1 MYRHHRIA
9 HQEIEQ
15 TGQRWIEAQ
24 LNRVR
29 GELLIRHK
37 PAEIAAAGDAFMRSV
52 AVARRQQTKTFEL
65 QAATSVARLW
75 RDQGKAKEARTVG
88 SGVRVVHGGVR
99 HARSERGEGV
109 VEGIGFL
116 RRLQS

>member
-9 HQEIEQ
+9 HQEIER

-52 AVARRQQTKTFEL
+52 AVARRQQQAKSWEL
-65 QAATSVARLW
+65 RAATSLARLW
-75 RDQGKAKEARTVG
+75 RSQGNAQQARELLALVYGWFT
-88 SGVRVVHGGVR
+88 
-99 HARSERGEGV
+99 EG
-109 VEGIGFL
+109 FDTRDL
-116 RRLQS
+116 